1 MQMSGDGTSEG
12 TRVELFAR
20 SSLPEI
26 AEQRR
31 DQIATRL
38 NELANT
44 GHISQVEV
52 HNWRKKVPI
61 ASDCRERTL
70 YEEFTEWTE
79 EVGVELAPF
88 FDTRECYSMDSGEK
102 GKRLVLPALCLAVYR
117 DETLQ
122 SVYPHST
129 NDGSRSVMDCLRA
142 IESASRRAP
151 GGDGESLST
160 DDELAEAP
168 N

>member
-1 MQMSGDGTSEG
+1 MTGDGTSEG
-12 TRVELFAR
+12 TRVELYAR

-26 AEQRR
+26 AKKRR
-31 DQIATRL
+31 DQIAARL
-38 NELANT
+38 NDLAKA
-44 GHISQVEV
+44 GHISQIEI
-52 HNWRKKVPI
+52 HNWNKKVPLD
-61 ASDCRERTL
+61 ADCRERA
-70 YEEFTEWTE
+70 YYDEFSEWAR
-79 EVGVELAPF
+79 EVGVDLAPF

-102 GKRLVLPALCLAVYR
+102 GERLVLPALCLAVYR

-142 IESASRRAP
+142 IESARRHTP
-151 GGDGESLST
+151 GQETEETPT
-160 DDELAEAP
+160 DDELLEAS